1 MLAVQTSSSLVESV
15 TSVVSYR
22 MELHTRR
29 WVDFWIVAG
38 RQAKKVA
45 VQSSQRTASTR
56 DADIKGRR
64 RLYDGK
70 LEDVYDY
77 RLGVQEQEEAW
88 AWPKDV
94 VCREQIDDE
103 KSENQANNYRDDLV
117 DNFSTHQDE
126 VEKLL
131 SKGVKKLGLNGR

>member
-1 MLAVQTSSSLVESV
+1 
-15 TSVVSYR
+15 
-22 MELHTRR
+22 
-29 WVDFWIVAG
+29 
-38 RQAKKVA
+38 
-45 VQSSQRTASTR
+45 
-56 DADIKGRR
+56 
-64 RLYDGK
+64 
-70 LEDVYDY
+70 
-77 RLGVQEQEEAW
+77 
-88 AWPKDV
+88 V